1 MLAENV
7 DQVTAMNQF
16 HQRFHR
22 NSRCGYTLRDES
34 RATEG
39 HQKHT
44 SVGRVEKPAPDLTV
58 PELPPITGAI
68 SC

>member
-7 DQVTAMNQF
+7 DPVTAMNQF

-22 NSRCGYTLRDES
+22 SSRCGYTLRDEPGS
-34 RATEG
+34 TEG
-39 HQKHT
+39 HQNHK

-68 SC
+68 PC